1 MRRCAKII
9 IDHHGKEQ
17 IVRCCAF
24 CSRPNRIGVAIYVMC
39 NLNGYGHGK
48 ATKNKI
54 ECPDFQ
60 SVEENDLEIE

>member
-24 CSRPNRIGVAIYVMC
+24 CSRPNRIGGAIYVMC